1 MPWAP
6 VRPLLLIAIVDGA
19 AALLMAVLPWSRW
32 HPRVTL
38 VAVPVALGV
47 AMYAEVNVDT
57 GAGTLAFLAV
67 LFTWVGLH
75 HPPGTVMVAIAL
87 TLPAWLAALV
97 SRGADEALLSTAVGA
112 VIVLGLVGELVARLV
127 NGLRAANETL
137 RRTDAWRARLMAVL
151 AHDIRAPLHVITG
164 NLETLA
170 EHGDRM
176 DRATRDRLLVAAR
189 ERAQRLGQLAV
200 DLLDADRVSHGALRL
215 DVEEFRV
222 SEVIE
227 RAVSMIEL
235 EDVEVDVDSDL
246 VVRADPGRVEQILV
260 NLLVNAW
267 RHGAPPIRIEAR
279 RTPRAVAVTVRDHGP
294 GLREGIE
301 GVVWRPS
308 MTADTQSAGLGLW
321 LMSSLVEAHGGT
333 LVYRP
338 AHPGAAFTV
347 EFPVAPR

>member
-6 VRPLLLIAIVDGA
+6 ARPLLLIASVDGA
-19 AALLMAVLPWSRW
+19 AAVLMAVLPWSRW
-32 HPRVTL
+32 HRRATL
-38 VAVPVALGV
+38 VAVPVGLGV
-47 AMYAEVNVDT
+47 ATYAEMNVDT

-67 LFTWVGLH
+67 LFSWVGLH
-75 HPPGTVMVAIAL
+75 HPPGTIMLAMAL
-87 TLPAWLAALV
+87 TLPAWLGALV
-97 SRGADEALLSTAVGA
+97 SKGADQALISTAVGA
-112 VIVLGLVGELVARLV
+112 VIVFGLVGELVAGLV

-164 NLETLA
+164 NLDTLA

-189 ERAQRLGQLAV
+189 ERAQRLGRLAV
-200 DLLDADRVSHGALRL
+200 DLLDADRVSNGALRL
-215 DVEEFRV
+215 DIQEFPL

-227 RAVSMIEL
+227 GAMSMVEL

-246 VVRADPGRVEQILV
+246 VVQADPHRVEQILV
-260 NLLVNAW
+260 NLLVNAS
-267 RHGAPPIRIEAR
+267 RHGAPPIRIEAQ
-279 RTPRAVAVTVRDHGP
+279 RTPGAVALTVRDHGP
-294 GLREGIE
+294 GLPE
-301 GVVWRPS
+301 GVDGVVSPS
-308 MTADTQSAGLGLW
+308 SMAADTQSAGLGLW

-338 AHPGAAFTV
+338 ARPGAAFTV
-347 EFPVAPR
+347 ELPIASQ